1 MTGLTLAGRDVR
13 AVTLD
18 LDDTLVSYRR
28 SPGEV
33 LDDAFES
40 VGVEPLFPVEAYYDR
55 FEEFAEQTD
64 SMAELRRE
72 CFATLATER
81 GHDAETGRTVAA
93 AFADERDHGNVA
105 WCRGAE
111 EFLDTLDERAIPYAV
126 VTNGPPDAQRQ
137 KLDAVGLSERVETV
151 VFAGH
156 DCPAKPDPEPVERAV
171 EILGADAA
179 RVVHV
184 GDSASDVGSARAAGV
199 GAVLVDDGGAAGAG
213 GADTGVSETDSI
225 RSLTDLQDTLGGDKL
240 EADTEYR

>member
-1 MTGLTLAGRDVR
+1 MTDPITLAGREVR

-28 SPGEV
+28 SPGE
-33 LDDAFES
+33 LLGAAFDT

-55 FEEFAEQTD
+55 FEEFSEQTD
-64 SMAELRRE
+64 SMTELRRE

-81 GHDAETGRTVAA
+81 GHDAETGRAVAA
-93 AFADERDHGNVA
+93 AFADERDHGNVE

-111 EFLDTLDERAIPYAV
+111 RFLDALDERAIPYAV

-137 KLDAVGLSERVETV
+137 KLDAVGLSERAETV
-151 VFAGH
+151 VFAGD

-184 GDSASDVGSARAAGV
+184 GDSASDVESAEAAGV
-199 GAVLVDDGGAAGAG
+199 GAVVVDGGGAG
-213 GADTGVSETDSI
+213 DASFSVPETYSVG
-225 RSLTDLQDTLGGDKL
+225 SLTHLRDSLDGDEL

>member
-1 MTGLTLAGRDVR
+1 MTGLTLVDRPVE

-28 SPGEV
+28 SPGEL
-33 LDDAFES
+33 LDAAFES
-40 VGVEPLFPVEAYYDR
+40 VGVEPLFSVESYDDR
-55 FEEFAEQTD
+55 FEEFSEQTD

-72 CFATLATER
+72 CFAALARER
-81 GHDAETGRTVAA
+81 GYDAETGRAVAA
-93 AFADERDHGNVA
+93 AFADERDHGNIE

-111 EFLDTLDERAIPYAV
+111 RFLDTLDERAIPYAV

-137 KLDAVGLSERVETV
+137 KLDAVGLSERIETV

-179 RVVHV
+179 SVVHV
-184 GDSASDVGSARAAGV
+184 GDSASDVESAEAAGV
-199 GAVLVDDGGAAGAG
+199 GAVLVDGGGAGDASFS
-213 GADTGVSETDSI
+213 VLETYSVG
-225 RSLTDLQDTLGGDKL
+225 SLTHLQDSLHGDEL
-240 EADTEYR
+240 EADTE